1 MNVFGKL
8 REEYKGK
15 KISVLGHDVPDTDTV
30 LATEL
35 FCRFARRAGIDV
47 CPIRTGSIGEKE
59 RGVFAEHGIDFD
71 GWTDRTTS
79 DSLLFLVDCHTTA
92 RPGTPVGCIDHHP
105 TTEPIPEPLSGIY
118 LNGRFSSAAAE
129 VMRQAKREGID
140 VDADDEIIA
149 LISIYMDTQSM
160 ISPKFDKNDLPMMDE
175 ITEKYGLDRE
185 KLIRLG
191 MCFTNLDAPA
201 ETVAFGGTKYHE
213 FGAHKAASSHIEAEK
228 VPEEL
233 ARRCAEICDRRRREE
248 GLELWL
254 LFVAEPLTPRSV
266 IYELTDDGCVC
277 TEYDRMLSR
286 SVDIIPALEKKYSV
300 L

>member
-1 MNVFGKL
+1 MTVFAKL

-15 KISVLGHDVPDTDTV
+15 TIYVLGHDVPDTDTV
-30 LATEL
+30 LSTEL

-47 CPIRTGSIGEKE
+47 CPVRTGEIGEKE
-59 RGVFAEHGIDFD
+59 RRVFSEHGIDFD
-71 GWTDRTTS
+71 GWTDETAP

-105 TTEPIPEPLSGIY
+105 TAEPMPEPLSRMYI
-118 LNGRFSSAAAE
+118 NGRFSSAAAE

-140 VDADDEIIA
+140 VQPDDEIVA

-175 ITEKYGLDRE
+175 ITDKYGIDRE
-185 KLIRLG
+185 KLTRLG
-191 MCFTNLDAPA
+191 LCFTDLDAPA
-201 ETVAFGGTKYHE
+201 EVVAFGGTKYHE
-213 FGAHKAASSHIEAEK
+213 FGTHRVASSHIEAEK
-228 VPEEL
+228 VPEKL
-233 ARRCAEICDRRRREE
+233 AVSCAEICNRRRREE

-254 LFVAEPLTPRSV
+254 LFVAEPLMPRSV
-266 IYELTDDGCVC
+266 IYELTDEGCVR

-286 SVDIIPALEKKYSV
+286 SVDIIPALEKKYSAE
-300 L
+300 